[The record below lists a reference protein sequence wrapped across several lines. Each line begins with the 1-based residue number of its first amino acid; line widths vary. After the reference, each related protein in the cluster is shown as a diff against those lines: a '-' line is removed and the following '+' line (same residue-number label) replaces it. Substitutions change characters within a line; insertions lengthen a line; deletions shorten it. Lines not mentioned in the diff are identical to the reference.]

1 LPIDPI
7 FLIIFYVMCPTPFH
21 TGNSHRNH
29 RPVDSPSI
37 ISPDETLRNALSIT
51 TTPRRRASFDRK
63 GIAHQCAISFLH
75 LLVALLLLL
84 LLESGAEAFS
94 AVPQPQHHQR
104 RTARAV
110 STLSALPT
118 RGAGGA
124 GENGK
129 VGLPSPCDIR
139 VIGVGGG
146 GGNAVNHM
154 VENTQLPGVSFTSIN
169 TDAQALAKSL
179 ASNMVNIGRRTT
191 RGLGAGGDPAVGAKA
206 ALESVDELEGLVK
219 GADMVFITA
228 GMVCVS

>member
-1 LPIDPI
+1 
-7 FLIIFYVMCPTPFH
+7 M
-21 TGNSHRNH
+21 
-29 RPVDSPSI
+29 
-37 ISPDETLRNALSIT
+37 
-51 TTPRRRASFDRK
+51 
-63 GIAHQCAISFLH
+63 AHQCAISFLH

-84 LLESGAEAFS
+84 LLLDSGAEAFS
-94 AVPQPQHHQR
+94 AVPQPQQHQR
-104 RTARAV
+104 RTARAF

-118 RGAGGA
+118 RGGAG

-129 VGLPSPCDIR
+129 VGLPAPCDIR

-228 GMVCVS
+228 GMVRVS